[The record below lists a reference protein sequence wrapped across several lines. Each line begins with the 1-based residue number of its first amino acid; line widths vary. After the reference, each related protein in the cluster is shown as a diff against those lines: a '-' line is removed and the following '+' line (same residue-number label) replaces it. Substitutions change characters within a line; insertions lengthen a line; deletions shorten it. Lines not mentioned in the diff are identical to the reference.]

1 MEASGVVSRQVQCF
15 SAAKID
21 NSARSCTSSFNC
33 KLLVLGRRDFGVSLR
48 TRKPRRHLN
57 SGFSEDGHL
66 QYYQGGPMCGGMK
79 EKAKEIKKKV
89 KLLKGLSKN
98 LAAYSQMGFGPLD
111 SQEGLV
117 DQLQG
122 KLISESAEELLLKQ
136 LEQLRAEEK
145 ELKKRGKEEKARLKA
160 ERMKTMVDS
169 ESSSSSSSES
179 SDSECGEVVDMKRL
193 QSEVPAQPIVDSW
206 QPFAHQEGA
215 LLTILSSLA
224 THQENTTVEN
234 GIDFG
239 SSQID
244 QKAECCNGTSTI
256 CGSSGSITFNESLSS
271 AVVGVSAK
279 KIEVCMGNKCKKS
292 GGVALL
298 EEFERQ
304 MGGEGAVVGC
314 KCMGKCKNGPNVRVS
329 TTVGRIQSEGMDDSV
344 RSPTNPLYIGVGL
357 EDVSLIVA
365 NLIGEENKD
374 LDLVS
379 AA

>member
-1 MEASGVVSRQVQCF
+1 MEVSGVVSRQVQCF

-21 NSARSCTSSFNC
+21 TTSRSCTASFNC
-33 KLLVLGRRDFGVSLR
+33 ELRVLGRRDFGVSLR
-48 TRKPRRHLN
+48 TRRPRRHLN
-57 SGFSEDGHL
+57 SGFSDDGHL
-66 QYYQGGPMCGGMK
+66 QYYQAGSMCGGMK
-79 EKAKEIKKKV
+79 EKEKEIKKKV
-89 KLLKGLSKN
+89 KLLKGLSKD
-98 LAAYSQMGFGPLD
+98 LAAYSQMGFGPFG

-117 DQLQG
+117 AQLQG
-122 KLISESAEELLLKQ
+122 KLISEGAEELLLKQ

-145 ELKKRGKEEKARLKA
+145 ELKKKRKEEKARLKA
-160 ERMKTMVDS
+160 ERMKTMVDN

-193 QSEVPAQPIVDSW
+193 QSEVPTQPIVDNL
-206 QPFAHQEGA
+206 QPFAHQEGG
-215 LLTILSSLA
+215 LLTIPSSLA

-244 QKAECCNGTSTI
+244 QKAECCNGTITS
-256 CGSSGSITFNESLSS
+256 CGSSGSIGINESLSS

-292 GGVALL
+292 GGGALL

-329 TTVGRIQSEGMDDSV
+329 TTVGGIQSEGMDDSV

>member
-122 KLISESAEELLLKQ
+122 KLIS
-136 LEQLRAEEK
+136 LRAEEK